1 MSHRLLIVG
10 GAGYLGSALT
20 DILADSHHDFMVYDN
35 LTFDDSFRKPVPFA
49 NGDVRDRDKLL
60 PWIKWADAV
69 IWLAGI
75 VGEPACRE
83 HPELATDINLDAV
96 QFLAEHYDGRIVF
109 TSTCSVYGA
118 QDDLL
123 DESAPTGPLGHYAEK
138 KLEAERF
145 LASKNAII
153 FRLGTLFG
161 LGDEYSRIRLDIV
174 LNTLTAKAHQDGR
187 IAVFG
192 GTQYRPLLHVQDAA
206 WQLYEAAIGKD
217 VGIYNLHAANVT
229 IAELAFAV
237 QQHYPGLVVEHSE
250 LAKEDSRNYRV
261 SSKKARDK
269 LGFRPVMSID
279 DGIRE
284 LKALLESGRI
294 KNINDSRYSNQ
305 KWLASRTSR

>member
-1 MSHRLLIVG
+1 MGHRLLIVG
-10 GAGYLGSALT
+10 GAGYLGGALT
-20 DILADSHHDFMVYDN
+20 DILIDSDHDFMIYDS
-35 LTFDDSFRKPVPFA
+35 LLYEDSFRKPVPFT
-49 NGDVRDRDKLL
+49 NGDVRDRAKLA
-60 PWIKWADAV
+60 PWLKWADSV

-96 QFLAEHYDGRIVF
+96 KFLSEEYSGRIVF

-118 QDDLL
+118 QDDIL
-123 DESAPTGPLGHYAEK
+123 DETSPTGPLGAYAER
-138 KLEAERF
+138 KLEAERLF
-145 LASKNAII
+145 ASKNAII

-187 IAVFG
+187 IGVFG
-192 GTQYRPLLHVQDAA
+192 GKQYRPLLHVQDAA
-206 WQLYEAAIGKD
+206 WAIYEAATGKETG
-217 VGIYNLHAANVT
+217 VFNLHAANVT

-237 QQHYPGLVVEHSE
+237 QQHYPGLVVEHNE
-250 LAKEDSRNYRV
+250 LSKEDSRNYRV
-261 SSKKARDK
+261 TSKKARDK

-294 KNINDSRYSNQ
+294 ANINDARYNNQ
-305 KWLASRTSR
+305 RWLAR